1 MNKFKQEF
9 AQTMETLRGAMKIKW
24 AIGVIL
30 TVIMT
35 IIGICGGNYHTVA
48 RITIYYFVLIVFESI
63 AVGVWTLC
71 RACTNQTK

>member
-9 AQTMETLRGAMKIKW
+9 AKTMETLRGTMKIKW
-24 AIGVIL
+24 AIGVVL
-30 TVIMT
+30 TFIMT
-35 IIGICGGNYHTVA
+35 IIGMCGGNYHTVA

-71 RACTNQTK
+71 STFANQTK